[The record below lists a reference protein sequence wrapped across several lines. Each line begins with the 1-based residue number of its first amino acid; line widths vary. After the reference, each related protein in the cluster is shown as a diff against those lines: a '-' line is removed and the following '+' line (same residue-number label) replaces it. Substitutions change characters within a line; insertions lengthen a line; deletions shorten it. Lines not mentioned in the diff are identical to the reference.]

1 MIIYIIAIVLLIAA
15 GILTGK
21 ARPFSES
28 IFAKW
33 PGDWRGFAGQLI
45 ATYAI
50 IMVQPRLRADF
61 SISPF
66 REQPF
71 GNGLFY
77 LGLLIV
83 CVLFEGTVIAIVNP
97 AKYRP
102 LLDRWKR

>member
-1 MIIYIIAIVLLIAA
+1 MIYIIAIVLLIVA

-28 IFAKW
+28 IFVKRQ
-33 PGDWRGFAGQLI
+33 GDWRGFAGQLI
-45 ATYAI
+45 AIYAI
-50 IMVQPRLRADF
+50 TMVQPRLRADF

-66 REQPF
+66 REQPLA
-71 GNGLFY
+71 NSLFY

-83 CVLFEGTVIAIVNP
+83 CVLFEGTVIVIVNP
-97 AKYRP
+97 AKYRS